1 MPTVEQCKP
10 WLRNLIDTNIAELR
24 ERELTLRLTIEQPAR
39 DEAKERALV
48 PHGKKGAD
56 LQRYERMHELSFHK
70 ALSAFEKG
78 RAYQVKTGLLPGMLE
93 PVEPEDLIEE
103 EEAAVPE
110 TAVATEAPEAPISA
124 EAAPVSPWASCAGRS
139 RRRRT
144 KPIDGGE
151 MTEMVCIR
159 WVTSTHGNVWTS
171 DRSGRLSN

>member
-48 PHGKKGAD
+48 PHGKDGAD

-70 ALSAFEKG
+70 ALSAFEKS

-103 EEAAVPE
+103 EEAVASEVAV
-110 TAVATEAPEAPISA
+110 TTEAPEAPVSA
-124 EAAPVSPWASCAGRS
+124 EAAPVSPWAKLRRGDRVGAERSQSAGG
-139 RRRRT
+139 
-144 KPIDGGE
+144 K
-151 MTEMVCIR
+151 
-159 WVTSTHGNVWTS
+159 
-171 DRSGRLSN
+171 